1 MNGMMLSILTLKV
14 HLIAFKSYTSNACQR
29 GGAIINLSS
38 IVGAM
43 GNPGQANYV
52 ATKAGIEGLTKSSA
66 RTCIT
71 WYYSQCGSTWF
82 HCFGY
87 DRRTE

>member
-1 MNGMMLSILTLKV
+1 MLR
-14 HLIAFKSYTSNACQR
+14 QR

-66 RTCIT
+66 RELASR
-71 WYYSQCGSTWF
+71 YYSQCGSTWF